1 MAGQLDT
8 LLKSV
13 AKQVVADLGSS
24 LDSSIVYTK
33 KASGSYNTAT
43 GVYST
48 SDTTYSIKAPVEFVQ
63 STEDDGRERR
73 EAKVYITPDLIGD
86 NQPDFQD
93 EVTTKILSSINSE
106 LTLFEIDQTL
116 SKRTKNLDAWQYY
129 LKALNRYYK
138 MNKSKRNSYIKVL
151 WLQ

>member
-1 MAGQLDT
+1 MAGQLDS
-8 LLKSV
+8 LLKGI
-13 AKQVVADLGSS
+13 AKQVVSDLGSS

-48 SDTTYSIKAPVEFVQ
+48 SDTTYSIKAPVEFVI

-86 NQPDFQD
+86 SQPDFQD
-93 EVTTKILSSINSE
+93 EITLTYAGSTRVAQIVNIDTRQGGQTYMFTILVR
-106 LTLFEIDQTL
+106 F
-116 SKRTKNLDAWQYY
+116 
-129 LKALNRYYK
+129 
-138 MNKSKRNSYIKVL
+138 
-151 WLQ
+151 